1 VSAAIRARALLA
13 GTLIAGAGAVAL
25 GLVHSLGESPTTLA
39 LLAAGVVA
47 TEVFQVP
54 GDEKALDPVERQSF
68 SLSFAVIGAAALIVG
83 PWTAALIA
91 PIGVL
96 VVDSLHGKRPQ
107 KIAFNA
113 SMFALM
119 GLAGGFSFVA
129 LGGHPG
135 YLQLPRDLIAVGGLL
150 VAAYGVETL
159 LLGTMVALS
168 SGLRLWQHHR
178 EKVRT
183 EFTAAGG
190 EAGLAVV
197 LACLAQSKPWSIVA
211 VVPLVV
217 AVHQSKARFTTLRR
231 ETEHAL
237 ETLANIVDERD
248 TSTYRHSARVA
259 DYVGRLA
266 AALDLPPAEVNRLR
280 WAGRLHD
287 LGKIRVDG
295 TVLRKAGPLEDDEL
309 ESIRLHPRLSARLL
323 RRFRLAASEAQ
334 AVEYHH
340 ERVDGLGYY
349 GVNAEDIPLAA
360 HFLIVADAFDA
371 MTSDR
376 PYRRGLPREAA
387 LQQIENA
394 LGSQFQ
400 PVVGKAFVAL
410 QRGLDPRAV
419 LSPAEAAELHQLREQ
434 GRRRRG
440 RAFLHRAPKPQA
452 LAIGGVVTA
461 LASLA
466 LVGTI
471 AAVAAALVAAVGI
484 GLRIAAIA
492 RARRL
497 VGAIDRAAGRD
508 NGLRAGFAGLVDGLV
523 ESGPLTWAALVSWSD
538 SSLDGT
544 VELEWRTAVLPP
556 SREAVTSWLIRELES
571 REEYVV
577 AEGAELGGRE
587 GHFLAVVLRRSGSP
601 VGSLVLGFNRRPGD
615 HVGAALVRRRATLTE
630 LLAASASTERTH
642 AEDDPQSSHED
653 RPALAVVS

>member
-1 VSAAIRARALLA
+1 MSAAIRARALLA
-13 GTLIAGAGAVAL
+13 GTLTAGAGAVAL
-25 GLVHSLGESPTTLA
+25 GLVHSLGEPKTTLA

-54 GDEKALDPVERQSF
+54 GDEKAIDPVERQSF
-68 SLSFAVIGAAALIVG
+68 SLSFAVIGAAALILG
-83 PWTAALIA
+83 PWTAALVA
-91 PIGVL
+91 PLGVL
-96 VVDSLHGKRPQ
+96 VVDSLYGKRSRQ
-107 KIAFNA
+107 IAFNA

-119 GLAGGFSFVA
+119 GLAGGFAFVA

-135 YLQLPRDLIAVGGLL
+135 HLQLPHDFVAVGGLV

-159 LLGTMVALS
+159 LLGAMVALTS
-168 SGLRLWQHHR
+168 SQPVWRHQR
-178 EKVRT
+178 EKVRS
-183 EFTAAGG
+183 EFPAAAG
-190 EAGLAVV
+190 EAALAVV

-211 VVPLVV
+211 VFPLMA
-217 AVHQSKARFTTLRR
+217 AVHQWRDRFATLRR

-248 TSTYRHSARVA
+248 SSTYRHSARVA
-259 DYVGRLA
+259 EYVAELA
-266 AALDLPPAEVNRLR
+266 AALDLPPAEVKRLR

-295 TVLRKAGPLEDDEL
+295 TTLRKTGPLDEDEL
-309 ESIRLHPRLSARLL
+309 ESMRLHPRLSARLL

-387 LQQIENA
+387 LQQIESE
-394 LGSQFQ
+394 LGLQFQ

-410 QRGLDPRAV
+410 QRGLDPLAV
-419 LSPAEAAELHQLREQ
+419 LSPAEAAELHQLRER
-434 GRRRRG
+434 GRRRHG
-440 RAFLHRAPKPQA
+440 RMLLRWAPKPQSV
-452 LAIGGVVTA
+452 AIVGVVTA
-461 LASLA
+461 LGSLA
-466 LVGTI
+466 LVGTL
-471 AAVAAALVAAVGI
+471 AAGAAALVAAVGV
-484 GLRIAAIA
+484 GLRIASVV
-492 RARRL
+492 RAGRL
-497 VGAIDRAAGRD
+497 VAAIDRATGHDGGRR
-508 NGLRAGFAGLVDGLV
+508 GGFAGLVDGLV
-523 ESGPLTWAALVSWSD
+523 ESSPLTWAALVSWSD

-544 VELEWRTAVLPP
+544 VELEWRTAVVPP

-571 REEYVV
+571 RDDYVV
-577 AEGAELGGRE
+577 AEGAELGRQ

-601 VGSLVLGFNRRPGD
+601 VGSLVLGFSRPPGE
-615 HVGAALVRRRATLTE
+615 HVGAALVRRRATLAE
-630 LLAASASTERTH
+630 LLAASESAERVQTEHERRAT
-642 AEDDPQSSHED
+642 PED
-653 RPALAVVS
+653 RPALAAVS